1 MTNTN
6 TTGAETM
13 TTKTTD
19 TAFPPVPANIQRMW
33 ARMTREAIA
42 REIDQAEDGSDREK
56 ARAASCLDDGTYS
69 YELEKM
75 SAEDAALW
83 LIDRADQDLSC
94 DDHYRWTIG
103 PKSYGETS
111 Y

>member
-1 MTNTN
+1 MTIK
-6 TTGAETM
+6 AA
-13 TTKTTD
+13 D
-19 TAFPPVPANIQRMW
+19 TAFPPVPANIQRTW

-56 ARAASCLDDGTYS
+56 ARAAEYLADGWA
-69 YELEKM
+69 ERNCRNM
-75 SAEDAALW
+75 SAEDAALE
-83 LIDRADQDLSC
+83 LLDQAGQDLSC
-94 DDHYRWTIG
+94 DDHYAWAIG